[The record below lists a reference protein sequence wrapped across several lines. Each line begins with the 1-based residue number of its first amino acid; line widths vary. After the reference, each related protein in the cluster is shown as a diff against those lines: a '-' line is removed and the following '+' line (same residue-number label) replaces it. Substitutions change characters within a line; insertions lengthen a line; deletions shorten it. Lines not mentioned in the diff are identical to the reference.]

1 MKFLSL
7 LTAVVVV
14 YAKPQYNTENPHEWL
29 APGPNDFRGP
39 CPMMNTLANHQFLP
53 HDGRNIT
60 KANAVA
66 ALKNGLNFNESLGAI
81 MWEQAIIAN
90 PEPNATFFTLD
101 HLNRHNVLEHD
112 ASLSR
117 SDDRFGNNHVF
128 NQTIFDSSKQWWTDE
143 IITAKQLA
151 HSKIYRQLESRS
163 TNPDYKF
170 TKSTE
175 EFSLGEVAAPI
186 IVFGDMAAGTV
197 ERAKVEYFFQNE
209 RLPTELGWQKK
220 EKEITLTD
228 ILSTTAIIRNAT
240 DLETE

>member
-1 MKFLSL
+1 
-7 LTAVVVV
+7 
-14 YAKPQYNTENPHEWL
+14 
-29 APGPNDFRGP
+29 
-39 CPMMNTLANHQFLP
+39 MMNTLANHQFLP

-66 ALKNGLNFNESLGAI
+66 ALKSGLNFNESLGAI

-128 NQTIFDSSKQWWTDE
+128 NQTIFDSSRQWWTDE

-197 ERAKVEYFFQNE
+197 ERAKVEYFFRKSNDETFDLRLETWLTDKKENE

-228 ILSTTAIIRNAT
+228 ILRTTAIIRNAT